1 MAAPCDDCLYPVP
14 EVLRTDY
21 IVMVVRNAAEALDA
35 LRECLPDGILPDLAM
50 PIMDG
55 RTVLEARRD
64 KLALAKVP
72 VMISLQNFTTAP
84 SVVLRPVSFSATLH
98 QRGVRSFG
106 PC

>member
-1 MAAPCDDCLYPVP
+1 MTIVCTPCPKL
-14 EVLRTDY
+14 LRTDY

-72 VMISLQNFTTAP
+72 VMISLQNFTTAGGGN
-84 SVVLRPVSFSATLH
+84 
-98 QRGVRSFG
+98 RGAGLCCEGF
-106 PC
+106 